1 LTQALGDNPDAFS
14 EVEGAGAVES
24 VVVKNAVS
32 VDFGAV
38 AMDDDESEEFRFVN
52 SADDADAI
60 LSVYAEVSGEG
71 YSVSPANLTLA
82 VGEEGSFDVSFDAS
96 DVSNINGDYPGVLQI
111 RTNDPS
117 QRLTTVA
124 LAAEITDGYDL
135 AEVAV
140 SGAVPANFGAV
151 YVGLTKTLAVSIANK
166 GDLSLTGTIDVEGDA
181 FTADITEFSLEGGE
195 DVDVSVVF
203 EPIAFESYEGS
214 LTIDSDGVNPEVVVV
229 LSGTGRDPED
239 VQILQDDEGN
249 EILGDIDGSAVV
261 DYDDFFIFADNF
273 GSESPDAAAD
283 LDQDADVDY
292 DDFFIFADNFGRE
305 GTYVSL

>member
-1 LTQALGDNPDAFS
+1 
-14 EVEGAGAVES
+14 
-24 VVVKNAVS
+24 
-32 VDFGAV
+32 
-38 AMDDDESEEFRFVN
+38 M
-52 SADDADAI
+52 
-60 LSVYAEVSGEG
+60 
-71 YSVSPANLTLA
+71 
-82 VGEEGSFDVSFDAS
+82 
-96 DVSNINGDYPGVLQI
+96 
-111 RTNDPS
+111 
-117 QRLTTVA
+117 
-124 LAAEITDGYDL
+124 
-135 AEVAV
+135 
-140 SGAVPANFGAV
+140 
-151 YVGLTKTLAVSIANK
+151 
-166 GDLSLTGTIDVEGDA
+166 
-181 FTADITEFSLEGGE
+181 EGGE

-239 VQILQDDEGN
+239 VQILQDEEGN